1 MSMKLTDAVSCGDDD
16 NPSLTLVI
24 MAAGLGSRFGGDKQI
39 AELGPK
45 GETML
50 QLSIASA
57 IEAGFSAAV
66 IVTRAELIPSI
77 QARLAGLQSHFALHF
92 CVQQLTDLPVP
103 SGESANG
110 TNLEALA
117 SNRTKPWGTAHA
129 LWSARK
135 FVSGPMAV
143 INADDYYGDQAF
155 ALLAQGFKRRPTR
168 WQMVAYPLKETLSD
182 HGGVNRGI
190 CVTQDNLL
198 ISVEEW
204 LNIAWQG
211 DNLVGSHQ
219 GRQGNL
225 APEAMASMTCWG
237 FTPDIFDLLGE
248 ALVEFV
254 TQQGHKA
261 DSECYLPAVVQAA
274 LTGEAKAKQVFV
286 SQTPD
291 TWLGVTYP
299 QDIDWVKQK
308 LMELLGD

>member
-1 MSMKLTDAVSCGDDD
+1 MKLVEPDSQAQGEA
-16 NPSLTLVI
+16 PLTLVI
-24 MAAGLGSRFGGDKQI
+24 MAAGLGSRFGGDKQL

-57 IEAGFSAAV
+57 IKAGFSAAV
-66 IVTRAELIPSI
+66 IVTRSELIPSLE
-77 QARLAGLQSHFALHF
+77 ARLADLPGDFALQF
-92 CVQQLTDLPVP
+92 CVQQMTDLP
-103 SGESANG
+103 ESCRETVQG
-110 TNLEALA
+110 DKLA
-117 SNRTKPWGTAHA
+117 ELINARSKPWGTAHA

-135 FVSGPMAV
+135 LVSGPMAV

-155 ALLAQGFKRRPTR
+155 ALLAQGFQQRPDKWR
-168 WQMVAYPLKETLSD
+168 MVAYPLKETLSD

-219 GRQGNL
+219 GRLGQL

-248 ALVEFV
+248 ALADFV
-254 TQQGHKA
+254 AQLGLA
-261 DSECYLPAVVQAA
+261 PNSECYLPAVVQAA
-274 LTGEAKAKQVFV
+274 LSIEANAKQVFV
-286 SQTPD
+286 SQTLD
-291 TWLGVTYP
+291 TWLGVTYQ

>member
-1 MSMKLTDAVSCGDDD
+1 MKLVESDSQAQGEA
-16 NPSLTLVI
+16 PLTLVI
-24 MAAGLGSRFGGDKQI
+24 MAAGLGSRFGGDKQL

-57 IEAGFSAAV
+57 IKAGFSAAV
-66 IVTRAELIPSI
+66 IVTRSELIPSLE
-77 QARLAGLQSHFALHF
+77 ARLADLPGDFALQF
-92 CVQQLTDLPVP
+92 CVQQMTDLP
-103 SGESANG
+103 ESCRETVQG
-110 TNLEALA
+110 DKLA
-117 SNRTKPWGTAHA
+117 ELINVRRKPWGTAHA

-135 FVSGPMAV
+135 LVAGPMAV

-155 ALLAQGFKRRPTR
+155 ALLAQGFQQRPDK

-219 GRQGNL
+219 GRQGQL

-248 ALVEFV
+248 ALADFV
-254 TQQGHKA
+254 AQPGLA
-261 DSECYLPAVVQAA
+261 PNSECYLPAVVQAA
-274 LTGEAKAKQVFV
+274 LSIEANAKQVFV
-286 SQTPD
+286 SQTLD

>member
-1 MSMKLTDAVSCGDDD
+1 MSMKLTDVASSGDD
-16 NPSLTLVI
+16 NHPSLTLVI
-24 MAAGLGSRFGGDKQI
+24 MAAGLGSRFGGDKQL
-39 AELGPK
+39 AALGPK

-57 IEAGFSAAV
+57 IKAGFSSAV
-66 IVTRAELIPSI
+66 IVTRASLIAPLQALLADLPSYFTV
-77 QARLAGLQSHFALHF
+77 QY
-92 CVQQLTDLPVP
+92 CVQQLTDLPSVCREIV
-103 SGESANG
+103 GECKH
-110 TNLEALA
+110 
-117 SNRTKPWGTAHA
+117 RTKPWGTAHA

-135 FVSGPMAV
+135 LVSGPMAV
-143 INADDYYGDQAF
+143 INADDYYGDRAF
-155 ALLAQGFKRRPTR
+155 SLLAQGFKQRPSQ

-190 CVTQDNLL
+190 CVTRDNLL

-219 GRQGNL
+219 GQQANL
-225 APEAMASMTCWG
+225 APDALASMTCWG
-237 FTPDIFDLLGE
+237 FTSEIFEILAQ
-248 ALVEFV
+248 ALSAFIV
-254 TQQGHKA
+254 QQGQRP

-274 LTGEAKAKQVFV
+274 LSAKTNAKQVFV
-286 SQTPD
+286 SQTSD

>member
-1 MSMKLTDAVSCGDDD
+1 MSMKLTDVALSTGDD

-24 MAAGLGSRFGGDKQI
+24 MAAGLGSRFGGDKQL

-77 QARLAGLQSHFALHF
+77 QARLAGLPSQFALHF
-92 CVQQLTDLPVP
+92 CVQQLTDLPV
-103 SGESANG
+103 SSSESANG
-110 TNLEALA
+110 ANLEALV
-117 SNRTKPWGTAHA
+117 SNRIKPWGTAHA
-129 LWSARK
+129 LWSARQL
-135 FVSGPMAV
+135 VSGPMAV
-143 INADDYYGDQAF
+143 INADDYYGDRAF
-155 ALLAQGFKRRPTR
+155 SLLAQGFKLRPTQ
-168 WQMVAYPLKETLSD
+168 WQMVAYPLEETLSD

-198 ISVEEW
+198 LSVEEW

-211 DNLVGSHQ
+211 DNLMGSHQ
-219 GRQGNL
+219 GRQGHL

-248 ALVEFV
+248 ALAEFV
-254 TQQGHKA
+254 TQQGHKP
-261 DSECYLPAVVQAA
+261 DSECYLPVVVQAA
-274 LTGEAKAKQVFV
+274 LRDKAKARQVFV
-286 SQTPD
+286 SQTSD

>member
-1 MSMKLTDAVSCGDDD
+1 MSMKLTDVALSTGDDS
-16 NPSLTLVI
+16 PFLTLVI
-24 MAAGLGSRFGGDKQI
+24 MAAGLGSRFGGDKQL

-66 IVTRAELIPSI
+66 IVTRAELIPTLK
-77 QARLAGLQSHFALHF
+77 ARLIDLPPQFTLHF
-92 CVQQLTDLPVP
+92 CVQQLTDLP
-103 SGESANG
+103 ESLGVSVQGAN
-110 TNLEALA
+110 LDELL
-117 SNRTKPWGTAHA
+117 SRRTKPWGTAHA
-129 LWSARK
+129 LWSARQL
-135 FVSGPMAV
+135 VSGPMAV
-143 INADDYYGDQAF
+143 INADDYYGEQAF
-155 ALLAQGFKRRPTR
+155 ALLAQGFQLRPDK
-168 WQMVAYPLKETLSD
+168 WQMVAYPLEETLSD

-198 ISVEEW
+198 LSVEEW

-211 DNLVGSHQ
+211 DNLMGSHQ
-219 GRQGNL
+219 GRQGHL

-248 ALVEFV
+248 ALAEFV
-254 TQQGHKA
+254 AQQGHKP
-261 DSECYLPAVVQAA
+261 DSECYLPVVVQAA
-274 LTGEAKAKQVFV
+274 LRDKAKARQVFV
-286 SQTPD
+286 SQTSD

>member
-1 MSMKLTDAVSCGDDD
+1 MSMKLTDVALSTGDDS
-16 NPSLTLVI
+16 PSLTLVI
-24 MAAGLGSRFGGDKQI
+24 MAAGLGSRFGGDKQL

-66 IVTRAELIPSI
+66 IVTRAELIPTLK
-77 QARLAGLQSHFALHF
+77 ARLIDLPSQFVLHF
-92 CVQQLTDLPVP
+92 CVQQLTDLP
-103 SGESANG
+103 ESRGVSADG
-110 TNLEALA
+110 ANLEALA

-129 LWSARK
+129 LWSARQL
-135 FVSGPMAV
+135 VSGPMAV
-143 INADDYYGDQAF
+143 INADDYYGDRAF
-155 ALLAQGFKRRPTR
+155 ALLAQGFKLRPTQ
-168 WQMVAYPLKETLSD
+168 WQMVAYPLEETLSD

-190 CVTQDNLL
+190 CVTQDDLL
-198 ISVEEW
+198 LSVEEW

-211 DNLVGSHQ
+211 DNLMGSHQ
-219 GRQGNL
+219 GRQGHL

-248 ALVEFV
+248 ALAEFV
-254 TQQGHKA
+254 TQQGHKP
-261 DSECYLPAVVQAA
+261 DSECYLPVVVQAA
-274 LTGEAKAKQVFV
+274 LRDKANARQVFV
-286 SQTPD
+286 SQTSD

>member
-1 MSMKLTDAVSCGDDD
+1 MSMKLTDAVSYGDDD

-24 MAAGLGSRFGGDKQI
+24 MAAGLGSRFGGDKQL

-57 IEAGFSAAV
+57 IKAGFSAAV
-66 IVTRAELIPSI
+66 IVTRSELIPSLE
-77 QARLAGLQSHFALHF
+77 ARLADLPGGFALQF
-92 CVQQLTDLPVP
+92 CVQQMTDLP
-103 SGESANG
+103 ESCRETVQGDKLAEL
-110 TNLEALA
+110 TNA
-117 SNRTKPWGTAHA
+117 RRKPWGTAHA

-135 FVSGPMAV
+135 LVAGPMAV

-155 ALLAQGFKRRPTR
+155 ALLAQGFQQRPDK

-211 DNLVGSHQ
+211 DNLVGSHL
-219 GRQGNL
+219 GRQGQL
-225 APEAMASMTCWG
+225 SPEAMASMTCWG
-237 FTPDIFDLLGE
+237 FTPDILDLLGD
-248 ALVEFV
+248 ALADFV
-254 TQQGHKA
+254 AQPGQA
-261 DSECYLPAVVQAA
+261 PNSECYLPAVVQAA
-274 LTGEAKAKQVFV
+274 LSAEANAKQVFV
-286 SQTPD
+286 SQTLD